1 MAVHVAGSN
10 VVLFFL
16 EFSMSRMNSKTGF
29 SSIAALMVVGAL
41 AACSSTPPATAPVA
55 DKPADVVPAPAPAPV
70 VSPAPV
76 AAAPATSLPAYL
88 DPKNPI
94 SSQRSVYFDFDKY
107 VVKSEFNGL
116 VELQGKFLAAQP
128 QLAVRVEGNTD
139 ERGGSEYNLALGQ
152 KRSEALVKALK
163 VYGVKDAQTEAVSYG
178 KERPKAAGHDESAW
192 SQNRRADIVY
202 PSK

>member
-1 MAVHVAGSN
+1 
-10 VVLFFL
+10 
-16 EFSMSRMNSKTGF
+16 MSRVNKRTGF
-29 SSIAALMVVGAL
+29 SSLAALMVVGAL
-41 AACSSTPPATAPVA
+41 AACSSTPPATAPVVE
-55 DKPADVVPAPAPAPV
+55 KTADVAPAPV
-70 VSPAPV
+70 APVVTPAPV
-76 AAAPATSLPAYL
+76 AAAPATPLPAYL

-116 VELQGKFLAAQP
+116 VELQGKFLASQP
-128 QLAVRVEGNTD
+128 QLVVRVEGNTD

-163 VYGVKDAQTEAVSYG
+163 VYGVKGGQAEAVSYG